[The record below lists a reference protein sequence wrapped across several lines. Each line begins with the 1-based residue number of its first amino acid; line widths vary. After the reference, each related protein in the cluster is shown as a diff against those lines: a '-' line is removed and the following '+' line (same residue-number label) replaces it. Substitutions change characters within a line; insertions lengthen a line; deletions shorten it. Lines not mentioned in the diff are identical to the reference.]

1 MVSNRNWLLEVI
13 GILIAVLTAILIGF
27 IIIFFVSEEPIH
39 AITAFVT
46 GPFSNLFNIST
57 IFNKATPLILT
68 GLALCVV
75 FKTNIF
81 SMGAEGQLYVGA
93 FTGSLAAVYIS
104 GVPTFIHLILIFLSA
119 IIGGALFA
127 FIPGFFKAKWD
138 ANEVV
143 TTLMLNYVAIILTSY
158 LLNTFFKDPTSG
170 GFARME
176 YFDKSLMLQKLSSS
190 MQIHYGFIIAV
201 VCAIIVQ
208 ILLYNTKLGYEMRL
222 VGQNIHFANYGG
234 IKTRR
239 IIVYSV
245 MISGALAAIGGIIEI
260 LGVHGTYKDSF
271 SANLGFD
278 GIIIALLARNNPLA
292 VVIAAL
298 FYAYLQVGGQI
309 MQAETDVSR
318 ELATIIQAILVV
330 LVSAQAIFFY
340 LNQRKK
346 LKQNAKLVK
355 SNVV

>member
-1 MVSNRNWLLEVI
+1 MVEARSWLLEII
-13 GILIAVLTAILIGF
+13 GIIIAVISAILIGF
-27 IIIFFVSEEPIH
+27 IIILFISDEPLH
-39 AITAFVT
+39 AITAFLT
-46 GPFSNLFNIST
+46 GPFSNMFNIST

-104 GVPTFIHLILIFLSA
+104 GVPTVLHLILIFFAA
-119 IIGGALFA
+119 IMGGALFA
-127 FIPGFFKAKWD
+127 FLPGYFKAKWE

-143 TTLMLNYVAIILTSY
+143 TTLMLNYVAIILTSF
-158 LLNTFFKDPTSG
+158 LLNKFFKDPTSG

-176 YFDKSLMLQKLSSS
+176 YFEKSLLLQKISSS
-190 MQIHYGFIIAV
+190 LQVHYGFV
-201 VCAIIVQ
+201 LAIICAVLVH
-208 ILLYNTKLGYEMRL
+208 ILLYKTKLGYEMRI

-234 IKTRR
+234 IKTKR

-245 MISGALAAIGGIIEI
+245 MISGALAGIGGIIEI

-271 SANLGFD
+271 STNLGFD

-292 VVIAAL
+292 VIIAAL

-309 MQAETDVSR
+309 MQAESDVSR
-318 ELATIIQAILVV
+318 ELAVIIQAILVL
-330 LVSAQAIFFY
+330 LVSAQAIFVY
-340 LNQRKK
+340 LNQRRK

-355 SNVV
+355 SDVV

>member
-1 MVSNRNWLLEVI
+1 MVVNRNWLIEVI
-13 GILIAVLTAILIGF
+13 GIFIAVITAIIIGF
-27 IIIFFVSEEPIH
+27 IIIFFVSDEPLK
-39 AITAFVT
+39 AINTFVT
-46 GPFSNLFNIST
+46 GPFSNMFNIST

-93 FTGSLAAVYIS
+93 FTGSLAATYMANLS
-104 GVPTFIHLILIFLSA
+104 PLLHLIFIFLSA
-119 IIGGALFA
+119 IVGGALFA
-127 FIPGFFKAKWD
+127 FIPGYLKAKWD

-143 TTLMLNYVAIILTSY
+143 TTLMLNYVAIIMTSY
-158 LLNTFFKDPTSG
+158 LLNRFFKDSASG

-176 YFDKSLMLQKLSSS
+176 YFDKNILLQKVSTTF
-190 MQIHYGFIIAV
+190 QVHYGFFIAV
-201 VCAIIVQ
+201 ICAFLVHV
-208 ILLYNTKLGYEMRL
+208 LLYRTKLGYEIRM

-234 IKTRR
+234 IQSTRV
-239 IIVYSV
+239 IIYSV
-245 MISGALAAIGGIIEI
+245 MISGMLAAMAGIIEL

-271 SANLGFD
+271 SENLGFD

-292 VVIAAL
+292 VIIAAL
-298 FYAYLQVGGQI
+298 FYAYLQVAGQI
-309 MQAETDVSR
+309 MQAESDVSR
-318 ELATIIQAILVV
+318 ELAVIIQAILVV

-346 LKQNAKLVK
+346 LQQNAKLVK
-355 SNVV
+355 QHVG